1 MIRIVTDTASDMT
14 LDETRA
20 LEIDR
25 IPLLTSFE
33 DGVCPMDTAA
43 DYDRF
48 YTKLRSSEKL
58 PITSRPSPELYLSIF
73 MEAKV
78 AGDDVL
84 VLALSSG
91 LSSTIESAHL
101 AKEMACYD
109 RITIIDTEQAVMSQ
123 RILVEHAVQLRDA
136 GKDIREIVAS
146 VLNLRSRV
154 CVLGVI
160 GSMVYLKKGGRIPPA
175 MALIGDVLGIKP
187 VITIE
192 NKVIK
197 PIGKARGMK
206 SGISMLYKFM
216 EQCGMDH
223 RYPAY
228 FGYTSDREMGE
239 KFMQDT
245 MMKYGL
251 TEAKLCQVSGIIGTH
266 LGTDSVGVA
275 FVCLV

>member
-1 MIRIVTDTASDMT
+1 MIRIVTDTASDIT
-14 LDETRA
+14 LDETQHM
-20 LEIDR
+20 EIDR
-25 IPLLTSFE
+25 VPLQTSFE

-48 YTKLRSSEKL
+48 YAKLRSSEKL
-58 PITSRPSPELYLSIF
+58 PITSRPSPELYLNIF
-73 MEAKV
+73 QEAKA

-84 VLALSSG
+84 VLSLSSG

-109 RITIIDTEQAVMSQ
+109 KITIIDTEQAVMSQ

-146 VLNLRSRV
+146 VLDLRSRV

-175 MALIGDVLGIKP
+175 MALIGDMLGIKP
-187 VITIE
+187 VITVE
-192 NKVIK
+192 EKVIK

-216 EQCGMDH
+216 EQRGMDH

-245 MMKYGL
+245 MVKYGI

-275 FVCLV
+275 FVVK